1 MATKPNYEIRV
12 GLFTIVALG
21 LLIWGWGWLKSASLL
36 HPPQRFICQF
46 HDVAGLNKN
55 ATVNINGV
63 RVGVVEDIKLVHQQE
78 VHTFLKITAEN
89 VRVPVGSNFTIQTLG
104 LVGAKYIEI
113 TLPDTKPGATPPI
126 EIAEN
131 AVVEGQDPVR
141 VEMIINDVASK
152 IQKIANTITTGKSGQ
167 SFERALEKSGEA
179 MENLTD
185 ASVKLNH
192 NMDKFS
198 DVADSV
204 NDTSKKIG
212 GVASSA
218 TQFFTHG
225 SQTMDGI
232 TVLSTDLRGATSKVT
247 KLLDSPAFS
256 SDLKETVQ
264 MARETAN
271 TVSATIHELNAT
283 LGDKELRGDI
293 MAMLQKINDSTQNIS
308 HSMQIVD
315 KVASDQGL
323 RSDIKEAVT
332 AAKDAMTKADDL
344 MKDANFKSDLTQT
357 MAKMKSAA
365 GNVDLAARQLNQI
378 LGKRAPLFHMMI
390 GRPGRIPADRIE
402 APQEEQQAGVDLKP
416 AH

>member
-1 MATKPNYEIRV
+1 MGTKPNYEIRV

-63 RVGVVEDIKLVHQQE
+63 RVGVVEDIKLVHQSE

-89 VRVPVGSNFTIQTLG
+89 VRVPVGSSFTIQTLG

-113 TLPDTKPGATPPI
+113 SLPETKPGQPTPI
-126 EIAEN
+126 DIAEN
-131 AVVEGQDPVR
+131 AIVDGQDPVR
-141 VEMIINDVASK
+141 VEMIVNDVASK
-152 IQKIANTITTGKSGQ
+152 IQKMANTITTGKSGK

-185 ASVKLNH
+185 ASVKLNN

-198 DVADSV
+198 SVADSV
-204 NDTSKKIG
+204 NDTSRKMG
-212 GVASSA
+212 TVATTA
-218 TQFFTHG
+218 NQFFAHG
-225 SQTMDGI
+225 SSTLDNISG
-232 TVLSTDLRGATSKVT
+232 LSTDLRGATGKVN
-247 KLLDSPAFS
+247 KILDSPTFS
-256 SDLKETVQ
+256 ADWKETVQ
-264 MARETAN
+264 MARETAK
-271 TVSATIHELNAT
+271 TVSATVHELNTT
-283 LGDKELRGDI
+283 LGDQHVRGDI
-293 MAMLQKINDSTQNIS
+293 MAMLQKISDSTQNIS
-308 HSMQIVD
+308 NSMVIVD
-315 KVASDQGL
+315 KVANDQGL
-323 RSDIKEAVT
+323 RTDIKEAV
-332 AAKDAMTKADDL
+332 AAARDAMTKADEL

-357 MAKMKSAA
+357 MSKMKSAA

-378 LGKRAPLFHMMI
+378 LGKRAPLFHMML
-390 GRPGRIPADRIE
+390 GRPGRIPPDQIE
-402 APQEEQQAGVDLKP
+402 PTQEQQAGVDLKP